1 MIKKL
6 KLKFILLSM
15 ISVFFVLVSTIV
27 AINVSN
33 YVFIEKDANN
43 NLTEILKHADEEF
56 SSPPMARAEVQP
68 DMPEPPDG
76 DRRGGNFRENSF
88 FVVSFDSNGN
98 VQKLSYNHVFEL
110 SEDQCKA
117 LATKVYNDELTGRKY
132 ESFRFEKEVRDN
144 GNTYVAFID
153 LKIELDEANKFLLL
167 SSLISLGAYAVLTG
181 LIVLGANIAFKPN
194 EDAYRKQK
202 KFITNASHELKTP
215 LTIIN
220 ADLDLIE
227 MDHGKSEWSDSI
239 RSQVDRLTTMTKQLV
254 DLSRL
259 EEDDKMNY
267 PFEEFQLNDVC
278 NKTIGSFE
286 KSFKKEGIKFY
297 YAVQDNITMY
307 GSKYLIE
314 DLIHIFLDNSVKYS
328 GGINKEST
336 VKVTQSSRGKIE
348 LVFSNTLEGGYEI
361 DPKLIMERFYRSPSN
376 KKDGSGVG
384 LSIAQEIINL
394 HKGKIKVDKSD
405 NTLTFTITF

>member
-6 KLKFILLSM
+6 KLKFILISI
-15 ISVFFVLVSTIV
+15 ISVFLVLVSTIA
-27 AINVSN
+27 AINISN
-33 YVFIEKDANN
+33 YAYIERDSKIELA
-43 NLTEILKHADEEF
+43 EIVLHADEDF
-56 SSPPMARAEVQP
+56 PGPPLMRV
-68 DMPEPPDG
+68 EPQQERPDG
-76 DRRGGNFRENSF
+76 DKRVGFKENSF
-88 FVVSFDSNGN
+88 FVVIFDSDGN
-98 VQKLSYNHVFEL
+98 VEKLKYNHVFEIT
-110 SEDQCKA
+110 EEQCRE
-117 LATKVYNDELTGRKY
+117 LATKVYNGEILGRKY
-132 ESFRFEKEVRDN
+132 NYFRFTKESKDN
-144 GNTYVAFID
+144 GNTYIAFID
-153 LKIELDEANKFLLL
+153 MKIELDEANKFLLI
-167 SSLISLGAYAVLTG
+167 SSLISVGAFAVLTG
-181 LIVLGANIAFKPN
+181 LIILASNIAFKPN

-227 MDHGKSEWSDSI
+227 MDNGKSEWSDSI
-239 RSQVDRLTTMTKQLV
+239 RCQVDRLTTMTKQLV

-267 PFEEFQLNDVC
+267 PFEEFQLNDVA
-278 NKTIGSFE
+278 NKVIGSFE

-297 YAVQDNITMY
+297 CSVQDNIPMY

-314 DLIHIFLDNSVKYS
+314 DLLHIFLDNSVKYT
-328 GGINKEST
+328 GGINKESI
-336 VKVTQSSRGKIE
+336 VKVTKSNKGKIE
-348 LVFSNTLEGGYEI
+348 LKFSNTLEGGYEI
-361 DPKLIMERFYRSPSN
+361 DPKLVMERFYRSPSN

-394 HKGKIKVDKSD
+394 HKGKIKVEKEE